1 MMGKRSYPTV
11 ILTFALTGFGA
22 ACAHVGQEKF
32 DAEIASLRSE
42 FEESDRRVG
51 RRTDERM
58 VELSARLDGLTGK
71 LAAFQGDFDVAIERL
86 ETAIRFNVP
95 VYFAFDE
102 ATPRRGGSAD
112 SQPVH
117 ERCERVL
124 SGSPAYGRRIHRSGR
139 LHGVQSAARHGAS
152 RDRSGVSDRVRRFRS
167 GAGEGGELRR
177 GCRPPRAPW
186 TGGRDDWMAEPP
198 CGPGGRASRI
208 PGGRHSGGRRELRI

>member
-102 ATPRRGGSAD
+102 ATLGAEDQPILNRFTSVVNEYYPEVLLTVEGFTDPVGSTEYNLRLGMERAEIVREYLIESGDFVPEQVRAVSYGEDAGRLVLPGRGGETTGWQNRRVVLVVEHLGSLAD
-112 SQPVH
+112 ATV
-117 ERCERVL
+117 
-124 SGSPAYGRRIHRSGR
+124 A
-139 LHGVQSAARHGAS
+139 
-152 RDRSGVSDRVRRFRS
+152 D
-167 GAGEGGELRR
+167 EGN
-177 GCRPPRAPW
+177 
-186 TGGRDDWMAEPP
+186 
-198 CGPGGRASRI
+198 
-208 PGGRHSGGRRELRI
+208 